1 MFYESYFVFL
11 LPKKHNILHQNRL
24 YLSALQRRFDRFGDH
39 LGLRDERCGLF
50 HCVVLPDSQNDR
62 ESILRT
68 AMRVPRS
75 GSFARRIQSTR
86 LRRLYPSNAALTA
99 SGIIS
104 VFATSEVGFMI
115 ASSCPTR
122 KMIARAFCEQ
132 PCACREAAVSRGVFN
147 QRVFGGFTPPN
158 SLL

>member
-39 LGLRDERCGLF
+39 LGFCDERCGL
-50 HCVVLPDSQNDR
+50 HDCVILPNSQNDR

-86 LRRLYPSNAALTA
+86 LRRLYAAEFFVVIYLK
-99 SGIIS
+99 
-104 VFATSEVGFMI
+104 SELLRRIFL
-115 ASSCPTR
+115 
-122 KMIARAFCEQ
+122 
-132 PCACREAAVSRGVFN
+132 FN
-147 QRVFGGFTPPN
+147 RIRF
-158 SLL
+158 